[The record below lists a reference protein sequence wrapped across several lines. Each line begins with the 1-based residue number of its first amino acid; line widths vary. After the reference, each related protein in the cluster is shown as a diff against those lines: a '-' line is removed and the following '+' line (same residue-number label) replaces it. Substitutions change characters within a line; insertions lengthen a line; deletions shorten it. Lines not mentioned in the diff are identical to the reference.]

1 MIEGKGDSNNSWMFA
16 NFSLR
21 LIWVPSKV
29 GALITENLLEM
40 RKKTLFNFL
49 CHCDGINFVT
59 GKDFNSS
66 GSYMYSNN
74 NILM

>member
-40 RKKTLFNFL
+40 RKKHFLTFFATVMALTL
-49 CHCDGINFVT
+49 
-59 GKDFNSS
+59 
-66 GSYMYSNN
+66 
-74 NILM
+74 